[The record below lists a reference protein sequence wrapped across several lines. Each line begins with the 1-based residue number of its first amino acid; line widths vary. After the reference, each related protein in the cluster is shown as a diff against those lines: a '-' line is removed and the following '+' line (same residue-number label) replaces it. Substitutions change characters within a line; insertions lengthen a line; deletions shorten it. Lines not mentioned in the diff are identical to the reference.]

1 MRPKPLSSKP
11 QGIISSLLAPA
22 CAAWLRTQVS
32 EIESLDI
39 QISAGDRQILTGAI
53 PAVTIIA
60 TKTVYQGISLQSI
73 KLLADQIEI
82 NLGQVIRGKPLRLLQ
97 PIAVEAIATIAEAD
111 LLSSLTAPLLADA
124 VNELI
129 AQAIELPISDWSL
142 TWQSVQIAAE
152 KLTLQG
158 QVQQA
163 SSLVPI
169 VICTGITLREGRIIH
184 LDPLVVQCDLLA
196 GKSIESYSIDLG
208 SEVDLRELILGI
220 GELHCAGQIQIRP

>member
-1 MRPKPLSSKP
+1 LRPKPLSSKP
-11 QGIISSLLAPA
+11 QGIISSMLAPA

-32 EIESLDI
+32 EVESLDI

-53 PAVTIIA
+53 PAVAIIA

-97 PIAVEAIATIAEAD
+97 PIAVDATATIAEAD

-124 VNELI
+124 VNKLI
-129 AQAIELPISDWSL
+129 AQVIELPIGDWSL
-142 TWQSVQIAAE
+142 TWQSVQIAAG

-158 QVQQA
+158 HVQQA

-184 LDPLVVQCDLLA
+184 LDPLVVQCELLA

-208 SEVDLRELILGI
+208 SEVDLQELILGI

>member
-1 MRPKPLSSKP
+1 LRPKPLSSKP

-32 EIESLDI
+32 EVESLDI

-53 PAVTIIA
+53 PAVAIIA

-82 NLGQVIRGKPLRLLQ
+82 NLSQVIRGKPLRLLQ
-97 PIAVEAIATIAEAD
+97 PIAVDATATIAEAD

-142 TWQSVQIAAE
+142 TWQSVQIATG

-163 SSLVPI
+163 GSLLPI
-169 VICTGITLREGRIIH
+169 VICTGIILREGRIIH
-184 LDPLVVQCDLLA
+184 LEPLAVQCELLA
-196 GKSIESYSIDLG
+196 GRSIESYSIDLG
-208 SEVDLRELILGI
+208 NEVDLRELMLGI

>member
-11 QGIISSLLAPA
+11 QGIISSMLAPA

-32 EIESLDI
+32 EVESLDI

-53 PAVTIIA
+53 PAVAIIA

-97 PIAVEAIATIAEAD
+97 PIAVEAVATIAEAD

-129 AQAIELPISDWSL
+129 AQTIELPISDWSL
-142 TWQSVQIAAE
+142 TWQSVQITAG

-158 QVQQA
+158 HVQQA
-163 SSLVPI
+163 SRLVPI

-184 LDPLVVQCDLLA
+184 LDHLVVECELLA
-196 GKSIESYSIDLG
+196 GKSMESYSIDLG